1 MKKIISVI
9 LSLIF
14 VILALSACG
23 TPGEGDETSTA
34 PAALTTG
41 QPEETA
47 PLLDEWGREIVEDGI
62 PETLRFEGST
72 LGILSRSDSGNRWQI
87 DFYAKEEN
95 GTTLNDA
102 VYRRNERV
110 KYRLGIEIEVT
121 ERDGSYTVFSS
132 NYAPFITAAFQSG
145 SSDLDVVGT
154 YSLYGAQ
161 YATQG
166 YFANVLDLSPYLDLS
181 KVWWNANLVNDMTIN
196 DTLYFLVGDM
206 NITTLTRMLVTFFNK
221 TLLASKMPEVDLYK
235 TVLDGNWTI
244 DYYATLVSDLYDDV
258 NGNQKADS
266 DDRFGIVSTA
276 PSEAYDGLAVSLDIP
291 VIIRDSDG
299 NWTINDNSE
308 RFIEAIEKT
317 ANLYFGGTNNAF
329 FTDLGTV
336 QSIFASDRAYFMS
349 ITLDKASES
358 YLTGMT
364 SDYGILPDVKLNSD
378 QENYY
383 TVPQDAFN
391 LISVMGN
398 TDEPDMVAAAL
409 TLLCAETYREVTPK
423 YFEEVMKY
431 RYARDNESSQML
443 DICRAGLRM
452 DFATVNT
459 LSLGD
464 PGRWFRNTMHAGQ
477 ATAGK
482 GAATKIRTS
491 FKSFATYL
499 EKFTAG
505 YGAH

>member
-1 MKKIISVI
+1 MKKITSVI
-9 LSLIF
+9 LSLLF

-34 PAALTTG
+34 PSALTTG
-41 QPEETA
+41 LPEETSQT
-47 PLLDEWGREIVEDGI
+47 LDEWGREIVEDGI
-62 PETLRFEGST
+62 PETVRFDGST
-72 LGILSRSDSGNRWQI
+72 LNILSRSDSGNRWQI

-102 VYRRNERV
+102 VFRRNERV
-110 KYRLGIEIEVT
+110 KDRLGIDIQVT

-132 NYAPFITAAFQSG
+132 NYAPFITAAYQSG
-145 SSDLDVVGT
+145 SSELDVVGT

-166 YFANVLDLSPYLDLS
+166 YFANVLDLSANLDLS
-181 KVWWNANLVNDMTIN
+181 KVWWNANLVNDMTVN

-221 TLLASKMPEVDLYK
+221 SLLESKMPDVDLYK
-235 TVLDGNWTI
+235 TVLEGKWTI
-244 DYYATLVSDLYDDV
+244 DYYSSLVKDLYDDV
-258 NGNQKADS
+258 NGNQTADS
-266 DDRFGIVSTA
+266 DDRFAIVSTA

-291 VIIRDSDG
+291 IIVRDSDG
-299 NWTINDNSE
+299 KWTVTDNTE
-308 RFIEAIEKT
+308 RIIEALTKT
-317 ANLYFGGTNNAF
+317 AELYFGGNNNSF

-336 QSIFASDRAYFMS
+336 QAIFAADRAYFMS

-358 YLTGMT
+358 YLAGMT
-364 SDYGILPDVKLNSD
+364 SDFGILPDVKLNED

-409 TLLCAETYREVTPK
+409 ALLCAESYRDVTPR

-459 LSLGD
+459 LSLSD
-464 PGRWFRNTMHAGQ
+464 PGRWFRNTMHAGKG
-477 ATAGK
+477 TAGNIA
-482 GAATKIRTS
+482 GARVRS
-491 FKSFATYL
+491 YFKAFANSLST
-499 EKFTAG
+499 FTEG
-505 YGAH
+505 YGSH